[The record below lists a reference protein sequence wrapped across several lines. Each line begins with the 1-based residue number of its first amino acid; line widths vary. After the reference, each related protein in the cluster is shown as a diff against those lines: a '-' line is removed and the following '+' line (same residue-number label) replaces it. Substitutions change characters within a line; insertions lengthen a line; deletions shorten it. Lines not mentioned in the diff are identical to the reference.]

1 MSDAAPGAVVFTDI
15 VGFTELTD
23 SHGDDLALLLLERQD
38 REVKA
43 SLPPGARIVKELG
56 DGLLLWFERAG
67 EAVTCTVGI
76 QRGLRG
82 VTVEGIPLWLRA
94 GIHWG
99 CPRRRGEDLI
109 GRDVNLASRICGLAA
124 PGEVLCSG
132 ATAVAA
138 GHLPGV
144 RFEHLGP
151 VFVRGVADPVPLL
164 RAVTTVPAGLS
175 ATGRLRLP
183 TGR

>member
-1 MSDAAPGAVVFTDI
+1 MTDAAPGAVVFTDI

-23 SHGDDLALLLLERQD
+23 SHGDDLALSLLERQD
-38 REVKA
+38 REVQR
-43 SLPPGARIVKELG
+43 SLPAGARIVKELG
-56 DGLLLWFERAG
+56 DGLLLWFEQAG
-67 EAVTCTVGI
+67 EAVTSTVGI
-76 QRGLRG
+76 QRRLRS
-82 VTVEGIPLWLRA
+82 VRVDGIPLWLRV

-99 CPRRRGEDLI
+99 HPRRRGDDLI
-109 GRDVNLASRICGLAA
+109 GRDVNLASRICGLAG

-132 ATAVAA
+132 ATVAA
-138 GHLPGV
+138 AGPLPGV

-164 RAVTTVPAGLS
+164 RAVTTVPAEVPE
-175 ATGRLRLP
+175 TGRVRLP

>member
-1 MSDAAPGAVVFTDI
+1 MTDAAPGAVAFTDI

-23 SHGDDLALLLLERQD
+23 SHGDDLALALLERQD
-38 REVKA
+38 REVKG

-56 DGLLLWFERAG
+56 DGLLLWFEQAG
-67 EAVTCTVGI
+67 EAVACTVGI
-76 QRGLRG
+76 QRRLRG
-82 VTVEGIPLWLRA
+82 VTVDGIPLWLRA
-94 GIHWG
+94 GVHWG
-99 CPRRRGEDLI
+99 HPRRRGDDLI
-109 GRDVNLASRICGLAA
+109 GRDVNLASRICGLAG

-132 ATAVAA
+132 ATAAAA
-138 GHLPGV
+138 GTLPGV

-164 RAVTTVPAGLS
+164 RAVTTVPAQVRQ
-175 ATGRLRLP
+175 AGRLRLP